1 MPVTRRYIFIL
12 ISILVH
18 FIFLILDLSYYE
30 EGGDTFIKNT
40 LSGVFIGQPGL
51 PPFSFG
57 AHFGLSYFYL
67 HLYKL
72 FPHVMWYDFF
82 TIFYSIV
89 ALTLVFFSFHVA
101 CKKKQL
107 LPAIILGLTIYADNL
122 LMFEITRISLTIAIT
137 SSFLLLSSPP
147 TISNKKLILLQ
158 LLLCLS
164 VFLRIESFFL
174 GSFLMLLTVV
184 INAAYVRNL
193 KLLLPSLT
201 VALLLSILLN
211 VDWTPRD
218 KQYNEIRPYQFIL
231 LDFETKQDGTFDSEE
246 DSLTMEVAQLFFL
259 NDEQRIDKDFFS
271 KYLVLMDK
279 NPLHLKNFITQT
291 NFSKQAFENKLK
303 RINFRYLLWW
313 GLAAGF
319 LAYLFY
325 TKDTSKKLY
334 VVFILYSFI
343 LLGIF
348 VLMKM
353 ENRILLPASIGLLF
367 LFLLAK
373 PKPIL
378 IYSSI
383 LITGL
388 FLSLPNAKYQ
398 EEQRFQTYAQL

>member
-1 MPVTRRYIFIL
+1 
-12 ISILVH
+12 
-18 FIFLILDLSYYE
+18 
-30 EGGDTFIKNT
+30 
-40 LSGVFIGQPGL
+40 
-51 PPFSFG
+51 
-57 AHFGLSYFYL
+57 
-67 HLYKL
+67 
-72 FPHVMWYDFF
+72 
-82 TIFYSIV
+82 
-89 ALTLVFFSFHVA
+89 
-101 CKKKQL
+101 
-107 LPAIILGLTIYADNL
+107 
-122 LMFEITRISLTIAIT
+122 MFEITRISLTIAIT

-398 EEQRFQTYAQL
+398 ELEQRCSTRKKTTPT